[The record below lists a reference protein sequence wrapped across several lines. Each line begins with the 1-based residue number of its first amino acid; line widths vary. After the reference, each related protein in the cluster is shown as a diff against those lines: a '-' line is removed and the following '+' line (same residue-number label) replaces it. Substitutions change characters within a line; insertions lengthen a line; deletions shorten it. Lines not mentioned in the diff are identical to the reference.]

1 MKERRMMINIELNS
15 VEEINQAVEPD
26 ENLLNFLEYTIS
38 LISEARSA
46 QDVDLLMDDFI
57 ANDMTELLS
66 ENKYMFRVL
75 SVIWLNTFKRV
86 FMQSDE
92 KSFPVNVLW
101 LPVLFKKLG
110 WELKDKSHLNNL
122 FQTCLASAE
131 DNASL
136 YDYMCLLFIDGLLN
150 SPKDAYPRFEGM
162 IKGFDVNDLEKQKL
176 DSLLTEIKSLGWQ

>member
-1 MKERRMMINIELNS
+1 MIHAEVNTIEQDDQS
-15 VEEINQAVEPD
+15 VAAD

-57 ANDMTELLS
+57 ANDMTNLLS

-86 FMQSDE
+86 FMQAEE

-101 LPVLFKKLG
+101 LPVLFNRLG
-110 WELKDKSHLNNL
+110 WELKDKNHLNNL
-122 FQTCLASAE
+122 FQTCLTNAE
-131 DNASL
+131 KNNSL

-150 SPKDAYPRFEGM
+150 VPHEAYKRFEM
-162 IKGFDVNDLEKQKL
+162 ALNGFEVNDLEKQKL
-176 DSLLTEIKSLGWQ
+176 DSLLGEVKSLGW